1 MQQASLVA
9 ACVYHATNKMV
20 AHEETSNYH
29 RNVHLYSLAGSKV
42 LSSHQDKINYNCT
55 INHSIRG
62 TDG

>member
-42 LSSHQDKINYNCT
+42 LDLFPSRQNQLQLYHQPLDSG
-55 INHSIRG
+55 H
-62 TDG
+62 

>member
-9 ACVYHATNKMV
+9 ACVYHAPNKMV

-29 RNVHLYSLAGSKV
+29 RNVHVYSLAGSKV

-55 INHSIRG
+55 INH
-62 TDG
+62 